1 MKKLVVF
8 ALLAFGF
15 LATARTARIDIPLP
29 MCNPCPFVH

>member
-15 LATARTARIDIPLP
+15 LATARTARIEVPLP
-29 MCNPCPFVH
+29 QCNPCPFVR